1 MACYEYPYFTA
12 SQCSSLSTLFLLTRD
27 DTGELT
33 EPRWQCSVIDRCLRY
48 PQETGYKDSCGD
60 TPLHRVCQRSNVS
73 NVYKVDAVKTL
84 LQVNKGLAIVQNSW
98 GETPLHC
105 VLNTSND
112 YAAAAAGNSSRGN
125 RIAEEKILRLILQAQ
140 LSLDRTAL
148 LKKTYLGRTALHEA
162 CCRSDPNNG
171 SPNNNTSTAGN
182 HVSDTQQHERLVQ
195 ILVQAHVRAG
205 LSVNGAQNDLGDT
218 PLICALKYR
227 RASSQLV
234 SLLVEYDCG
243 SVHTRNKAG
252 WDAIRV
258 LFSMA
263 EEICAAQQQS
273 LSSNAVVMSSRDEYH
288 DLKEQSS
295 CSAEELEMVEM
306 CNLLFHARSFGHIA
320 DASTTIHPE
329 LLHLAVTLDCPPRL
343 LRVLIASYP
352 DQLVLGRKCDGK
364 TPLAIAASTPGLVHG
379 CNVIAVMVDACTEA
393 AGIPDRDGH
402 LPLQLALM
410 NYHNRKD
417 VDAWR
422 LIMNAEI
429 RAVSTRDK
437 VTKLYP
443 FVTAALSTCRDEAI
457 QVESIW
463 ELLMA
468 APECLQRICHL
479 P

>member
-27 DTGELT
+27 DTELT
-33 EPRWQCSVIDRCLRY
+33 EPRWQCSVIDRCLCY

-105 VLNTSND
+105 VLNTAND
-112 YAAAAAGNSSRGN
+112 HTDAGNSSRGN
-125 RIAEEKILRLILQAQ
+125 RIAEEKIVRLILQAQ
-140 LSLDRTAL
+140 MSLGRTAL

-162 CCRSDPNNG
+162 CCRSDQDNNGPPNN
-171 SPNNNTSTAGN
+171 TTGN
-182 HVSDTQQHERLVQ
+182 HMNDTQQHESLVQ

-227 RASSQLV
+227 RASSRLV
-234 SLLVEYDCG
+234 SLLLEYDCG

-258 LFSMA
+258 FFSMA
-263 EEICAAQQQS
+263 EEICAARLRS
-273 LSSNAVVMSSRDEYH
+273 LSSNAILIPRDEYH
-288 DLKEQSS
+288 DLREQSC
-295 CSAEELEMVEM
+295 CSAEELEMM
-306 CNLLFHARSFGHIA
+306 QICNVLFHARSFGHIA

-329 LLHLAVTLDCPPRL
+329 LLHLAVSLDCPPRL
-343 LRVLIASYP
+343 LRVLIASCP
-352 DQLVLGRKCDGK
+352 NQLVLGRKCDGK

-379 CNVIAVMVDACTEA
+379 CNAIAVMVDACTEA

-410 NYHNRKD
+410 NVLDRKD

-443 FVTAALSTCRDEAI
+443 FVTAALSTCRDEAN
-457 QVESIW
+457 QVEIIW
-463 ELLMA
+463 
-468 APECLQRICHL
+468 
-479 P
+479 